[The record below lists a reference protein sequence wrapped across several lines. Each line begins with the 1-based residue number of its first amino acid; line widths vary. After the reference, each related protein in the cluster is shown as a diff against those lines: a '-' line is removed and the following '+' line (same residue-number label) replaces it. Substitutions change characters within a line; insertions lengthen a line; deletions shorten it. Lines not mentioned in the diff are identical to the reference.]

1 MTIGYKIAHNK
12 QTDSSVLVT
21 LEIPQDAK
29 TNMNRPNIFC
39 AQKARYR
46 CNKCK
51 VLEITD
57 LTQSTIAAARLRGPE
72 AQRSAKG
79 LDPEKK
85 YSKANSYFYPDF
97 VYTVGQEIL
106 VQDYQDKDDP
116 FANGIHFF
124 LDKEVA
130 IQYNVFRDFPWTFIY
145 NNTVAVCKNPIQNGT
160 CIEYYENGAV
170 SKEFT
175 FNDFKVNNES
185 RDYTKDGRLTRIYH
199 WKDNILVKTEEISG
213 PPYI

>member
-1 MTIGYKIAHNK
+1 MTIGYKIAYNK
-12 QTDSSVLVT
+12 NTDSSVLVT

-39 AQKARYR
+39 AQKARYK

-57 LTQSTIAAARLRGPE
+57 LAQSV
-72 AQRSAKG
+72 RSAKG

-85 YSKANSYFYPDF
+85 YSEATSYWAPEF

-106 VQDYQDKDDP
+106 VQDYQEKDDP

-130 IQYNVFRDFPWTFIY
+130 IHFNALYKITWTSE
-145 NNTVAVCKNPIQNGT
+145 NNNIVVICKNPIQNGT

-170 SKEFT
+170 RKEFT
-175 FNDFKVNNES
+175 FSDFKVNGES

-199 WKDNILVKTEEISG
+199 WKDNILINTEEISG

>member
-1 MTIGYKIAHNK
+1 MTIGYKIAYNK
-12 QTDSSVLVT
+12 NTDSSVLVT

-39 AQKARYR
+39 VQKARYK

-57 LTQSTIAAARLRGPE
+57 LAQSMST
-72 AQRSAKG
+72 
-79 LDPEKK
+79 DPEKK
-85 YSKANSYFYPDF
+85 YSEACSYFATDF
-97 VYTVGQEIL
+97 VYTTGQQIL

-116 FANGIHFF
+116 FTNGIHFF

-170 SKEFT
+170 NNI
-175 FNDFKVNNES
+175 FNFSEFKVNGES

-199 WKDNILVKTEEISG
+199 WKDNILINIEKISG